1 MLRRLIEMQAL
12 ASEILEN
19 FEFSLPKDEV
29 YDIQRVPAGLMIPLV
44 RGKWNLGSVVPL
56 CVAAVA

>member
-1 MLRRLIEMQAL
+1 MQAL
-12 ASEILEN
+12 ASEILEK

-29 YDIQRVPAGLMIPLV
+29 YDIQRVPAGLMIPLI